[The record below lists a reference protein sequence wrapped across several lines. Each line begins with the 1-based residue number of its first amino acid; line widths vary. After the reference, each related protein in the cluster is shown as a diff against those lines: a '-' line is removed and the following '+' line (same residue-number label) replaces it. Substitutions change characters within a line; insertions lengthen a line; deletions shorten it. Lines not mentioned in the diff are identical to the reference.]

1 MRQEI
6 GGPQYEH
13 LESLPRGQILLK
25 RREDKHAQKGDVVVQ
40 SLSRV

>member
-25 RREDKHAQKGDVVVQ
+25 RREEHAQKGDVVVQ